1 MSEGSVQ
8 PPQGEGIPEST
19 HAETYKVPDAFFKKH
34 PKQPHIKDMD
44 EYKQMYKESISDPDK
59 FWAKQ
64 ARELLSWERDFD
76 TVRTGTLANGDTA
89 WFHGGK
95 LNASYNCV
103 DRHAIKNPDKPAI
116 LYEADEKGEGR
127 TITYGE
133 LLREVCKLS
142 WTLQQMGVK
151 KGDTVA
157 IYLPMIPE
165 AVIAFLACTRIGALH
180 SVVFAGFS
188 ADSLRDRIIDASSKV
203 CITTDEGKR
212 GGKLIGTKK
221 IVDEALK
228 QCPDVTHCLVYK
240 RTGAEV
246 PWTKERDLWW
256 HEEMEKWPAYFPP
269 VSMDAEDPLFLLYT
283 SGSTGKPKGV
293 MHTTAGYLLGAAS
306 TGKYVFDIHD
316 SDRFFCGGDV
326 GWITGH
332 TYVVYSPLLLGVAT
346 VVFEGTP
353 AYPDFA
359 RYWDVC
365 EKHGVTQFYVAPTAL
380 RLLKRAGDEH
390 VQRQMEPLRVLG
402 SVGEPIA
409 AEVWKWY
416 HEKVGKESA
425 HIVDTYWQTETGSH
439 VITPLGG
446 ITPTKP
452 GSASLPFFGIEPS
465 IIDPV
470 SGEEMHGNDVEGVLA
485 FKQSWP
491 SMART
496 VYGAHKR
503 YMDTYLNV
511 YKGYYFTGDGA
522 ARDYEGYY
530 WIRGRVDDVVN
541 VSGHRLSTA
550 EIEAALI
557 EHNSVGEAAVVGIN
571 DELTGQAVN
580 AFVSVKD
587 GHEINDQLKKDLVM
601 QVRKSIGPFAAPKAI
616 YPIPDLPKTR
626 SGKIMRRILRKIL
639 AGEEDQLGDTSTLS
653 DPSVVDKIIETVHAG
668 KDKK

>member
-1 MSEGSVQ
+1 MSDGNVM
-8 PPQGEGIPEST
+8 PPKPAVVPEAHEVDT
-19 HAETYKVPDAFFKKH
+19 FHVPKAFHDKH
-34 PKQPHIKDMD
+34 PTGTHVKNLD
-44 EYKQMYKESISDPDK
+44 EYKAMYEESIRDPQT
-59 FWAKQ
+59 FWARM
-64 ARELLSWERDFD
+64 ARENLTFYRDFQ
-76 TVRTGTLANGDTA
+76 TTMMGSLENGDVA
-89 WFHGGK
+89 WFPEGR

-103 DRHAIKNPDKPAI
+103 DRHALKNPNKVAI
-116 LYEADEKGEGR
+116 IYEADEPSEGR

-133 LLREVCKLS
+133 LLREVS
-142 WTLQQMGVK
+142 RVAWTLKQRGVK

-165 AVIAFLACTRIGALH
+165 ALIAFLACSRIGAVH

-188 ADSLRDRIIDASSKV
+188 SDSLRDRVIDADSKV
-203 CITTDEGKR
+203 IITSDEGKR
-212 GGKLIGTKK
+212 GGKVIGTKR

-228 QCPDVTHCLVYK
+228 QCPNVHSVLVYQ

-246 PWTKERDLWW
+246 PWTNGRDFWW
-256 HEEMEKWPAYFPP
+256 HEEVEKYPNYFAPEP
-269 VSMDAEDPLFLLYT
+269 VTSEDPLFLLYT

-293 MHTTAGYLLGAAS
+293 MHTTAGYLLGAAM

-316 SDRFFCGGDV
+316 DDRFFCGGDV

-332 TYVVYSPLLLGVAT
+332 TYVVYAPLLLGCST
-346 VVFEGTP
+346 VVFESTP
-353 AYPDFA
+353 AYPDFS
-359 RYWDVC
+359 RYWDVID
-365 EKHGVTQFYVAPTAL
+365 KYQVTQFYVAPTAL

-390 VQRQMEPLRVLG
+390 IHHQMAHLRILG

-416 HEKVGKESA
+416 FEKVGKEEA
-425 HIVDTYWQTETGSH
+425 HVCDTYWQTETGSN

-452 GSASLPFFGIEPS
+452 GSASLPFFGIEPA

-470 SGEEMHGNDVEGVLA
+470 SGEEISGNDVEGVLA
-485 FKQSWP
+485 FKQPWP

-496 VYGAHKR
+496 VWGAHKR

-522 ARDYEGYY
+522 GRDHEGYY

-550 EIEAALI
+550 EIEAALL
-557 EHNSVGEAAVVGIN
+557 EHHMVAEAAVVGVA
-571 DELTGQAVN
+571 DELTGQTVN
-580 AFVSVKD
+580 AFVS
-587 GHEINDQLKKDLVM
+587 LKEGNETSEQVRKDLVM
-601 QVRKSIGPFAAPKAI
+601 QVRKSIGPFAAPKAVFTVD
-616 YPIPDLPKTR
+616 DLPKTR

-639 AGEEDQLGDTSTLS
+639 SGEEDSLGDITTLS
-653 DPSVVDKIIETVHAG
+653 DPSVVAKIISTVHEARG
-668 KDKK
+668 